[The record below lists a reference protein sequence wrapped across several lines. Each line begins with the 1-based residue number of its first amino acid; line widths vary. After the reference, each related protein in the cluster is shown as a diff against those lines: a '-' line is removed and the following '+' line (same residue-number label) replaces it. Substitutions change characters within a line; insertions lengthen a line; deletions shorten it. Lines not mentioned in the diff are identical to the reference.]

1 MHLGCDPVS
10 DVCDLDLLYLV
21 FEEEDEEVLDEVIEA
36 AFGATVALVFVL
48 AVDGEGIGGRSLGP
62 LAGTTVSAVVVLL
75 LSVAGKS
82 AGGRGRWWWE
92 WSDFGLF
99 GCLLFGMISE
109 ASSELYEV
117 TEAVS
122 VVLTT

>member
-48 AVDGEGIGGRSLGP
+48 AEDGEGMGGRSLVP

-75 LSVAGKS
+75 LSVVGKS
-82 AGGRGRWWWE
+82 AGGRGRWWE
-92 WSDFGLF
+92 WSGFGF
-99 GCLLFGMISE
+99 FECLLFGMISE

-122 VVLTT
+122 VVITT

>member
-36 AFGATVALVFVL
+36 AFGATVALVFVPV
-48 AVDGEGIGGRSLGP
+48 VDGEGMGGRSLVP

-92 WSDFGLF
+92 WSGFGF
-99 GCLLFGMISE
+99 FECLLFGMISE
-109 ASSELYEV
+109 ASSEL
-117 TEAVS
+117 
-122 VVLTT
+122 